1 MSPLTCLHMNGHDL
15 STLAFPCTPVE
26 EQNGLVQPSKRFF
39 KKKTQS
45 NTAELAKSRRTENTD
60 LKISLLLLLLSQGS
74 GSGFLWRQLCL

>member
-1 MSPLTCLHMNGHDL
+1 MSPLTCLHMNGHNL

-26 EQNGLVQPSKRFF
+26 EQTDSYNQVKGF
-39 KKKTQS
+39 KKKKKQS

-60 LKISLLLLLLSQGS
+60 LKISLLLLLLFQGS